1 MKHALLLLS
10 LALNFLFTPFLFAQ
24 QRSTYTISGSLYDV
38 DMKEPLIQASI
49 RILKPADSTFVTG
62 GVSDMAGN
70 FKITG
75 VKEGDYI
82 TYISFIGMNDVYKN
96 ISLKGSNRA
105 LDLGRID
112 MSTSSIMMNEVV
124 ITEKAVEVVMR
135 NDTIEY
141 NAASYKT
148 QEGAVME
155 DLLKKMPGVEVDS
168 EGKITVN
175 GKEIKKILLDG
186 KEFFFDDPTVAS
198 KNLPVEM
205 IEKIQ
210 VLDRRSEMAQMT
222 GFNDDEEE
230 TVINLTVKED
240 KKRGWFGNVLG
251 GGGMDI
257 MEKGNNDARYEGNF
271 MVNRFYKNNQ
281 FSILGGTNNTNNM
294 GFNDL
299 SSTMFQG
306 MGGGNRR
313 GGGWRGPGNGI
324 TKSRNLGF
332 NFSSELSSTVVFS
345 GDAGYTGA
353 DAYLERKSNE
363 QNFLQNDTTLYK
375 SDRNTSN
382 TLSDNFS
389 TNLRLEWKPD
399 TMTMLI
405 FRPRFSYSKSTY
417 HQIGEKRTLNHLEDS
432 INNGWSSEDS
442 NGNGLNTS
450 ATLDFSRK
458 LNPEGRVITVGLR
471 GSYGDSHDDGF
482 NRSDI
487 YYYNNNAIVDSTLL
501 DQQLNFGNTSYS
513 YRASTSWVEPLG
525 RRNYMQFSY
534 RVIKSYSEALRNTYD
549 RVGLNNNGE
558 YMPLNPPEID
568 PENSRSSSNSGLRQ
582 RAGVAFKSERDKF
595 NYTVGVNLDPS
606 TSHTETFIDHPGIG
620 RVEIDSL
627 DYTRKVVNLSPQL
640 QFRYNFDK
648 RTNLRVD
655 MEGRTNQPSITQ
667 LQPVVD
673 VSDPMN
679 LVKGNPDLKP
689 SYRQNMRGQFQF
701 FKPESQFSLSTHL
714 NGNLTMNDI
723 VSTSILDA
731 HTGIRTT
738 TYTNVNGNW
747 DGSLAVI
754 INSPLKNR
762 KFNVSS
768 FTRLSYNHR
777 NGFVNG
783 DQNSANTTNIMEGAR
798 INYRSDLFDLGLN
811 GRVAYRNT
819 QNSLQ
824 GRQNQQTF
832 DYNTGATGTLYLPL
846 NFNLDSDVNFDTNS
860 GYSDGYK
867 VNTWILNASVSK
879 QFLKGNKATV
889 RFKVFDILNQ
899 RTSVRRSESATA
911 ITDTEYNTIGR
922 YFMAYFVY
930 RFNTFGDGK
939 IPGQGGGG
947 DRR

>member
-10 LALNFLFTPFLFAQ
+10 LALNFLSTPFLFAQ

-38 DMKEPLIQASI
+38 DMKEPLIQAGI
-49 RILKPADSTFVTG
+49 RILKPSDSTLVAG

-70 FKITG
+70 FKITN

-82 TYISFIGMNDVYKN
+82 AYISFIGMTDVYKN
-96 ISLKGSNRA
+96 ISLKGSNRT

-112 MSTSSIMMNEVV
+112 MSTSSIMMSEVV
-124 ITEKAVEVVMR
+124 ITEKAVEVIVR

-148 QEGAVME
+148 QEGAVVE
-155 DLLKKMPGVEVDS
+155 DLLKKMPGVEVDND
-168 EGKITVN
+168 GKISVN
-175 GKEIKKILLDG
+175 GKQVKKILLDG

-205 IEKIQ
+205 IDKIQ

-230 TVINLTVKED
+230 TVINLTVKAD
-240 KKRGWFGNVLG
+240 KKHGWFGNVLA

-257 MEKGNNDARYEGNF
+257 METGNNDGRYEGNF

-345 GDAGYTGA
+345 GDASYSGA
-353 DAYLERKSNE
+353 DAYLKRSSRE
-363 QNFLQNDTTLYK
+363 QNFRPN
-375 SDRNTSN
+375 NTSIVQEN
-382 TLSDNFS
+382 KTSNNLSDNFA

-399 TMTMLI
+399 TVTSLI
-405 FRPRFSYSKSTY
+405 FRPRFSYSRSDY
-417 HQIGEKRTLNHLEDS
+417 NERGMLATLTQMQDT
-432 INNGWSSEDS
+432 INSGWSSEES
-442 NGNGLNTS
+442 EGTGYGTS
-450 ATLDFSRK
+450 MTLDFSRK
-458 LNPEGRVITVGLR
+458 LNPQGRVLSVGLR
-471 GSYGDSHDDGF
+471 GGYNESEDNGL

-487 YYYNNNAIVDSTLL
+487 NYMNEEVVVDSVRLN
-501 DQQLNFGNTSYS
+501 QQLNFNNNSYN
-513 YRASTSWVEPLG
+513 YRLFLSWVEPLG
-525 RRNYMQFSY
+525 RRNFMQFSY
-534 RVIKSYSEALRNTYD
+534 RISDNFSEALRYTYD
-549 RVGLNNNGE
+549 RIAVDGSDYHELI
-558 YMPLNPPEID
+558 LD
-568 PENSRSSSNSGLRQ
+568 PDNSRSSRNNFFRQ
-582 RAGVAFKSERDKF
+582 RAGVAFKAERDKY
-595 NYTVGVNLDPS
+595 NYTLGVNFDPS
-606 TSHTETFIDHPGIG
+606 TNHTETFIDGI
-620 RVEIDSL
+620 EIDSL
-627 DYTRKVVNLSPQL
+627 DRVRKAYNVSPQV

-648 RTNLRVD
+648 RTNLRLD
-655 MEGRTNQPSITQ
+655 MNVYPSQPTISQ

-673 VSDPMN
+673 VSNPLR
-679 LVKGNPDLKP
+679 LVKGNPNLKT
-689 SYRQNMRGQFQF
+689 SYRENLRGQFQF
-701 FKPESQFSLSTHL
+701 FKPESQFSLSSTFDGTL
-714 NGNLTMNDI
+714 VLNDI
-723 VSTSILDA
+723 VSYTDYNDKTGVRTSS
-731 HTGIRTT
+731 
-738 TYTNVNGNW
+738 YTNVNGNW
-747 DGSLAVI
+747 NGSLAVI
-754 INSPLKNR
+754 INTPFKDRRFSA
-762 KFNVSS
+762 SS
-768 FTRLSYNHR
+768 FTRTSYTRR
-777 NGFVNG
+777 NGVV
-783 DQNSANTTNIMEGAR
+783 DSKENTTNTTFLMEGAR
-798 INYRSDLFDLGLN
+798 FNYRSSLFDMGVN
-811 GRVAYRNT
+811 GRVFYKNT
-819 QNSLQ
+819 LNSLPGQ
-824 GRQNQQTF
+824 RNQHTF
-832 DYNTGATGTLYLPL
+832 DYNAGATGTLYLPL

-867 VNTWILNASVSK
+867 SNAWLLNASISK

-899 RTSVRRSESATA
+899 RTSIRRSESAES